1 MAIIMQMHLGC
12 RSVLSSQQDTNTVQL
27 WDRKELLH
35 SRRSDGSFRRSSMTG
50 KLAEFTET
58 TEG

>member
-1 MAIIMQMHLGC
+1 MYLGY
-12 RSVLSSQQDTNTVQL
+12 RSVPSSQLDRYTVRL

-35 SRRSDGSFRRSSMTG
+35 SRRSDGSFRRSSMIG